1 MDSNFIDGISLEDAF
16 AQAVADLS
24 DSPASAPAQ
33 QVQDPAPQQS
43 EDTSAQED
51 ANAAADQSQQQTQ
64 SVEPA
69 NQEGQPA
76 SAQADTAIVS
86 GGVLDYQKLYEDA
99 KHKRDSLEG
108 RLNALAAQ
116 YRELQASVAAPAPAQ
131 IPAQSTAP
139 IEEDDDKDDLPDNVK
154 ELFETFPEM
163 AAMKELID
171 RKLSKALS
179 KVEKTVESK
188 VQPIVD
194 RTTQDAIVSHL
205 TTIKSAHPDLDAI
218 IDSGDLLKWKDEL
231 PLHSRAGV
239 EYYMEFGTAPQVI
252 ELLNEYKASRGFNKT
267 NNTQAQQQQPQQ
279 AQATQDIVQ
288 QVKASMAVPSNRT
301 TPNVDNTVP
310 QVQARSLEDEF
321 NEAVKM
327 LSF

>member
-1 MDSNFIDGISLEDAF
+1 MDSLNIDGISLEDAF

-24 DSPASAPAQ
+24 DSPIPAPAQ

-43 EDTSAQED
+43 EDTSGQAD
-51 ANAAADQSQQQTQ
+51 VAAAAQQQQ
-64 SVEPA
+64 QDVEPA

-76 SAQADTAIVS
+76 SAQADTANNS
-86 GGVLDYQKLYEDA
+86 GGVLDYQRLYEEA

-108 RLNALAAQ
+108 RLNALASQYNELKASLAVQPAQ
-116 YRELQASVAAPAPAQ
+116 PAPQQQVDAQ
-131 IPAQSTAP
+131 
-139 IEEDDDKDDLPDNVK
+139 DDDKDDLPDNVK

-163 AAMKELID
+163 AAMQDLIE

-194 RTTQDAIVSHL
+194 RTNQDARVSHL
-205 TTIKSAHPDLDAI
+205 TTIKTAHPDLDAI

-239 EYYMEFGTAPQVI
+239 EYYMEFGNAQQVI
-252 ELLNEYKASRGFNKT
+252 ELLNEYKASRGFNQNRT
-267 NNTQAQQQQPQQ
+267 APVQNIQQMQQP
-279 AQATQDIVQ
+279 AAQDIVQ

-301 TPNVDNTVP
+301 TPNVDNAAP
-310 QVQARSLEDEF
+310 VQTMKSLEDEF